1 MINSNPNDVK
11 KEIYIQCKPETLFSY
26 FTDPS
31 KMQQWFG
38 TDILLEPAVGGR
50 FRIDLNGHDVALGE
64 YLEVDPFKRIVM
76 TFGWEKSKLVP
87 PGASKLIIE
96 LIPEQEGTKLIFIHA
111 DLPNEEEKV
120 SHEKGWQ
127 QFLQRLLLAVEGKVT
142 GVDSLS
148 ESM

>member
-1 MINSNPNDVK
+1 MINSNPNDVQI
-11 KEIYIQCKPETLFSY
+11 EIYIQCQPETLFSF

-31 KMQQWFG
+31 KMKQWFG
-38 TDILLEPAVGGR
+38 KDILLEPTVGGR

-96 LIPEQEGTKLIFIHA
+96 LLPEQEGTKLIFIHA
-111 DLPNEEEKV
+111 DLPSEEEKV

-127 QFLQRLLLAVEGKVT
+127 HFLQLLLLAAEGKEP
-142 GVDSLS
+142 GVDPLS
-148 ESM
+148 E

>member
-1 MINSNPNDVK
+1 MINSNPNDVQI
-11 KEIYIQCKPETLFSY
+11 EIYIQCQPETLFSF
-26 FTDPS
+26 FTDPG
-31 KMQQWFG
+31 KMKQWMG
-38 TDILLEPAVGGR
+38 KNIMLEPTVGGH

-76 TFGWEKSKLVP
+76 TFGWERSKLVP

-96 LIPEQEGTKLIFIHA
+96 LLPEQEGTKLIFIHA
-111 DLPNEEEKV
+111 DLPEEERV
-120 SHEKGWQ
+120 QHAKGWQ
-127 QFLQRLLLAVEGKVT
+127 QFMQALLLAAEGKVP